1 MKLFKNNKPNI
12 SIDFG
17 SSSIKV
23 IEGKAV
29 NAEVNITK
37 FESLDIP
44 KDLYSDGKILNEAKL
59 IDIFR
64 DFLNINNFNMKLNA
78 YAVVNSS
85 SIINRKTSIPKV
97 KEDEISS
104 LISFQIEEFLPIN
117 QEDYVVDYLI
127 LDKIQADEKERI
139 NILLIAMP
147 KEIVLSHLN
156 LMKEVGL
163 EPIALDLQGNVISK
177 LLSFNENINNEHKI
191 QDNTIVSIDLG
202 YTKTEVTISINENI
216 EVSRAIDIGSKKIY
230 ESISELLGFTEDD
243 IENQIMKIQGI
254 YELEDINENNKI
266 EILFKSSLEDV
277 MERIN
282 KIIKYYDSREFG
294 NTVHLIV
301 LQGGISNIPGIEKK
315 FTEYFHIPTVKL
327 KDLDKVE
334 FEGDLSI
341 YTNAIGGLIRR
352 EVKR

>member
-1 MKLFKNNKPNI
+1 MKLFKNNKANI

-23 IEGKAV
+23 IEGQAA
-29 NAEVNITK
+29 NTEINITK

-64 DFLNINNFNMKLNA
+64 EFLNINNFNMKLNA

-254 YELEDINENNKI
+254 YELEDINEKNKI

>member
-1 MKLFKNNKPNI
+1 MKLFKNNKANI

-17 SSSIKV
+17 SSSIKIVEGQV
-23 IEGKAV
+23 IKSEID
-29 NAEVNITK
+29 ITK

-64 DFLNINNFNMKLNA
+64 EFLNINNFNMKLNA

-177 LLSFNENINNEHKI
+177 LLSFNENINNEHII

-254 YELEDINENNKI
+254 YELEDINEKNKI